1 MEKERQGETQK
12 IIKIDGFFV
21 PSPPIE
27 CLCTFLQVF
36 LKSRPVNDQTEVLV
50 LSFPNFTDSSIVL

>member
-1 MEKERQGETQK
+1 VKIYVAEVEVLMEKERQGETQK

-27 CLCTFLQVF
+27 CLCTFL
-36 LKSRPVNDQTEVLV
+36 
-50 LSFPNFTDSSIVL
+50 